1 MTDSIRKID
10 DRTLEFNGQRHR
22 FTFNIASFSHEDDRV
37 VVTYDRILHG
47 YSLANI
53 VAYDSRR
60 FHERWGGYYFV
71 YATLFVGSTLHVVP
85 GTLDALIVNDVT
97 IRADHFFSALVE
109 LEDGIAAITGGEA
122 FNNTNVFKVNRSGER
137 VWQLEKRDD
146 LGAGSY
152 AYLQMTTDGRLIT
165 SRDRG
170 SFLNLDPHTGAILD
184 VYPPNA
190 TPPMIW

>member
-37 VVTYDRILHG
+37 IVTYDHIRNG
-47 YSLANI
+47 YTLTCI
-53 VAYDSRR
+53 VAFDSRR
-60 FHERWGGYYFV
+60 FYAHWNHHSSMH
-71 YATLFVGSTLHVVP
+71 ATLFVGSRLHVVP
-85 GTLDALIVNDVT
+85 GTLNALVVNDVT
-97 IRADHFFSALVE
+97 IRADNWISALVE
-109 LEDGIAAITGGEA
+109 LEDGIAAITDGEA